1 MNALELK
8 GAGKRYK
15 GFCLQ
20 NVDLALPEGCILGL
34 IGENGAG
41 KTTLIKLLL
50 GMIEGEGE
58 IRVLGRDIRREGA
71 AIRQEI
77 GVVLDEACFPESLN
91 ARQVNTV
98 LGGMYGNWQEEE
110 FFRLLHRLSLPEGK
124 RFKEFS
130 RGMKMKLAIAAALSH
145 EAKLLVLDE
154 PTSGLD
160 PIVRDEILD
169 LFYDFTRDEG
179 HSILISSHIVTD
191 LEKLCDYTAFLH
203 NGKLLFME
211 EKDALLERFA
221 IVRCTKEQ
229 CAAFAPGT
237 VRGMREG
244 AYGVEALCE
253 RALLPQGVTA
263 ARPTVEEIIVFLA
276 KGAELL

>member
-77 GVVLDEACFPESLN
+77 GVVLDEACFP
-91 ARQVNTV
+91 
-98 LGGMYGNWQEEE
+98 
-110 FFRLLHRLSLPEGK
+110 
-124 RFKEFS
+124 
-130 RGMKMKLAIAAALSH
+130 
-145 EAKLLVLDE
+145 
-154 PTSGLD
+154 
-160 PIVRDEILD
+160 
-169 LFYDFTRDEG
+169 
-179 HSILISSHIVTD
+179 
-191 LEKLCDYTAFLH
+191 
-203 NGKLLFME
+203 
-211 EKDALLERFA
+211 
-221 IVRCTKEQ
+221 
-229 CAAFAPGT
+229 
-237 VRGMREG
+237 
-244 AYGVEALCE
+244 
-253 RALLPQGVTA
+253 
-263 ARPTVEEIIVFLA
+263 
-276 KGAELL
+276 